1 MHFGFANLL
10 NNLRICIVWSV
21 VIIEQNERK
30 ETKTS
35 FRRKPSQRTRASS
48 SPVRQSISLL
58 QTFLFGIQIFDRQ
71 WKLLSLHSVTQENYK
86 CKSQDHMIQQPHIAR
101 ELFKI

>member
-1 MHFGFANLL
+1 M
-10 NNLRICIVWSV
+10 
-21 VIIEQNERK
+21 K

-35 FRRKPSQRTRASS
+35 FRSKPAQRSPASS

-86 CKSQDHMIQQPHIAR
+86 CKSQDNLVQQLHTIR
-101 ELFKI
+101 ELFKM